1 MYIVS
6 TINSATSI
14 VDFKKQRTQKIE
26 IYSKPY
32 KYTIFSTNTQT
43 HIFSF
48 HLQISKLPPTHR
60 THTHTLETVRHVPR
74 NSHTEKLISVTRV
87 RVRVCIK

>member
-60 THTHTLETVRHVPR
+60 THTHIHWKQSDMFREIHILK
-74 NSHTEKLISVTRV
+74 S
-87 RVRVCIK
+87 